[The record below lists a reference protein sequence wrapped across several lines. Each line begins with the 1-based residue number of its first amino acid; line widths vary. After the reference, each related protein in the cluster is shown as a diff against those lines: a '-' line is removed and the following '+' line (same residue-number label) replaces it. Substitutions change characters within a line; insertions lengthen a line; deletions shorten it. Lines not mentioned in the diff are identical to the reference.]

1 MLTANYPPGLWSS
14 EEGAVHCDLPGP
26 GRLPQ
31 RTEQGLDKGVGVL
44 CMDEAGDCPAGRGDS
59 VHKVMEV

>member
-1 MLTANYPPGLWSS
+1 MTCQDQ
-14 EEGAVHCDLPGP
+14 EGFPREDT
-26 GRLPQ
+26 
-31 RTEQGLDKGVGVL
+31 TEQGLDKGVGVL